1 MWYLLSC
8 PYELFAKKKE
18 RNQLFLFNTDTDPI
32 HTTGECVPLFALS
45 LLFVGESR
53 QTNQLEARAT
63 QTPEK
68 VRSVEWE
75 HMVSS
80 GSRFL
85 LPMNVA
91 SQPHYLHLAQLKQC
105 PPAPA
110 PRCEVGVPGI
120 TRGEAARMGASP
132 NLPDD
137 SREDTNRHWRLRQ
150 SLEIEGTQ
158 GGCLRPH
165 CPLCKLDSLLTPPS
179 VGPRSSASSSAG
191 PLALHRGGLAPG
203 RKLPPGQREHVRA
216 SVAVSEAFL

>member
-158 GGCLRPH
+158 GAACVLIA
-165 CPLCKLDSLLTPPS
+165 L
-179 VGPRSSASSSAG
+179 SASWT
-191 PLALHRGGLAPG
+191 PY
-203 RKLPPGQREHVRA
+203 
-216 SVAVSEAFL
+216 